1 MAIYY
6 GDGSNSTNGRAIASG
21 QDYGTNSRY
30 TINSGSWHEVDSSFR
45 CAVTPRSTG
54 NILRCTIFINPVLNG
69 GEFGGIIPVIHNSV
83 IGNRALH
90 DDSSPSGNHI
100 VAANVLG
107 DNSAMNEMFR
117 HNASYLFWPCQISGH
132 FSVANSGIT
141 HTLKMFAQMGSGDIV
156 IGDNTCQSF
165 MQIEEFESS

>member
-6 GDGSNSTNGRAIASG
+6 GDGSNSSNGRAIASG
-21 QDYGTNSRY
+21 QDLGTTGRY

-45 CAVTPRSTG
+45 CAVTPKSTG

-90 DDSSPSGNHI
+90 ADSSPSSPI
-100 VAANVLG
+100 AATNVLS
-107 DNSAMNEMFR
+107 DNTAMNEMFR
-117 HNASYLFWPCQISGH
+117 HNATYIFWPCQISGH
-132 FSVANSGIT
+132 FPVANSGIT

>member
-6 GDGSNSTNGRAIASG
+6 GDGSNSSTGRCIQHSE
-21 QDYGTNSRY
+21 DYGTNSRY
-30 TINSGSWHEVDSSFR
+30 TINSGSWHEVDNGFR
-45 CAVTPRSTG
+45 ASVTPKSNG
-54 NILRCTIFINPVLNG
+54 NILRCTLFINPVLNG
-69 GEFGGIIPVIHNSV
+69 GEYGGIIPVIHNSY

-100 VAANVLG
+100 VRANVLS

-117 HNASYLFWPCQISGH
+117 HNATYHFWPCQITGM
-132 FSVANSGIT
+132 FEVANAGAV

-156 IGDNTCQSF
+156 IGDNTCQSY
-165 MQIEEFESS
+165 MQIEEFES